1 MVLLATMRAHRA
13 IETGLQWQPD
23 LTLREDAARHR
34 KDNSPGTI
42 AFRRRRAPEVMR
54 RIRRKAPMP

>member
-23 LTLREDAARHR
+23 LTLREDAARHS
-34 KDNSPGTI
+34 DNSPGTI

>member
-23 LTLREDAARHR
+23 LTLCEDAARHR
-34 KDNSPGTI
+34 KDNGPGIITI
-42 AFRRRRAPEVMR
+42 RRRLAPEVMR
-54 RIRRKAPMP
+54 RIRRKAPVP